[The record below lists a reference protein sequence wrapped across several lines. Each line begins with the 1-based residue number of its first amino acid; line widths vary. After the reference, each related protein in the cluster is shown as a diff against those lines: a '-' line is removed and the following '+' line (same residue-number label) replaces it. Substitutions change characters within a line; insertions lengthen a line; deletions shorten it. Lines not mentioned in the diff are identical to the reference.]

1 MAALWTRG
9 TLSLYCGSCGRLT
22 RFLSGH
28 VSHPGHHENCI
39 TREDQKP
46 LNYLRFMPAV
56 MMYKQCFFGP
66 VTTFKSN
73 NHSRYSTFN
82 PDLGLKSK
90 ENYNVIR

>member
-1 MAALWTRG
+1 
-9 TLSLYCGSCGRLT
+9 
-22 RFLSGH
+22 
-28 VSHPGHHENCI
+28 
-39 TREDQKP
+39 
-46 LNYLRFMPAV
+46 MPAV
-56 MMYKQCFFGP
+56 MMFLVLCFSAQCFFGP